1 MSVLKTPFSQFVIQK
16 KDISDDLLLLFLLYL
31 QRKKMKSVVTIRLPD
46 EYRGMLDNIKLEL
59 GERGIDVKD
68 NVLLKTVLLTGIRDI
83 NRMITLGINVFDG
96 RNEDTED

>member
-1 MSVLKTPFSQFVIQK
+1 
-16 KDISDDLLLLFLLYL
+16 
-31 QRKKMKSVVTIRLPD
+31 MKSVVTIRLPE

-59 GERGIDVKD
+59 DERGIEVKD

>member
-1 MSVLKTPFSQFVIQK
+1 
-16 KDISDDLLLLFLLYL
+16 
-31 QRKKMKSVVTIRLPD
+31 MKSVVTIRLPD

-83 NRMITLGINVFDG
+83 NRMITLGINVCDG

>member
-1 MSVLKTPFSQFVIQK
+1 MISFFFFFVIFAK
-16 KDISDDLLLLFLLYL
+16 
-31 QRKKMKSVVTIRLPD
+31 KKMKSVVTIRLPD

>member
-1 MSVLKTPFSQFVIQK
+1 
-16 KDISDDLLLLFLLYL
+16 
-31 QRKKMKSVVTIRLPD
+31 MKSVVTIRLPD

>member
-1 MSVLKTPFSQFVIQK
+1 
-16 KDISDDLLLLFLLYL
+16 
-31 QRKKMKSVVTIRLPD
+31 MKSVVTIRLQD

>member
-1 MSVLKTPFSQFVIQK
+1 MLKTPFSQYVIRK
-16 KDISDDLLLLFLLYL
+16 KDISDDLLLLFFAIFAK
-31 QRKKMKSVVTIRLPD
+31 KKMKSVVTIRLPD